1 MAHVE
6 LNLEIPDNLKK
17 GFIFRTPGVVP
28 PNGVY
33 FGFNAVKQVGEL
45 AVNLNAQKV
54 ILITDKTMVEIGCA
68 AEIRK
73 LLEAQDLE
81 VDLFGEVEPEPHIET
96 LNRIYEMIKKKKYD
110 LVVGLGG
117 GSIMDMSK
125 ASATLATNLQDPA
138 DLLKKKVIKNPS
150 LKTILIPTTA
160 GTGSEVSCIYL
171 VKMGEEKCTIT
182 SPYVFARIA
191 IVDPALTISMPPKVT
206 ASTGIDALSHAI
218 ECVMNK
224 ATNLFY
230 DSIAYGSIDLI
241 SKHLLRATDNGN
253 DLEARYYM
261 SMGAMMAMVAFNGT
275 GGGLYAHSLANVL
288 GMFRPTPHGV
298 GCGISLPHTMAFN
311 RRAVE
316 EKLVRVAHAV
326 GEKTDTLLM
335 AKAATQGIERVFKL
349 LKEVKLPVSLKEMGF
364 RYDDLDRMTEIC
376 IDTFPRP
383 NNPRIMTK
391 EDVRKMLDA
400 IWEGKV
406 NYNL

>member
-1 MAHVE
+1 MAQVK
-6 LNLEIPDNLKK
+6 LDLEIPENLKK
-17 GFIFRTPGVVP
+17 GFVFRTAGIVP
-28 PNGVY
+28 PDGIY
-33 FGFNAVKQVGEL
+33 FGFNAVKKVGEL
-45 AVNLNAQKV
+45 AVNLSAQKV
-54 ILITDKTMVEIGCA
+54 ILITDKTMAEIGY
-68 AEIRK
+68 AEMVQK

-96 LNRIYEMIKKKKYD
+96 LNRIYEMIRKKKYD

-117 GSIMDMSK
+117 GSTMDISK
-125 ASATLATNLQDPA
+125 ASATLATNPQTPA
-138 DLLKKKVIKNPS
+138 ELLKKKVITNPS

-171 VKMGEEKCTIT
+171 VKIGEEKCTIT

-191 IVDPALTISMPPKVT
+191 IVDPALTLTMPAKVT
-206 ASTGIDALSHAI
+206 ASTGIDALSHAV
-218 ECVMNK
+218 ECIMNK
-224 ATNLFY
+224 ATNSFL
-230 DSIAYGSIDLI
+230 DSIAYGSIELI
-241 SKHLLRATDNGN
+241 SKYLLRATDNGN

-261 SMGAMMAMVAFNGT
+261 SMGAMMAMAAFNGT

-311 RRAVE
+311 RRAAE
-316 EKLVRVAHAV
+316 GKLIRVARAV
-326 GEKTDTLLM
+326 GEKTETLSM

-364 RYDDLDRMTEIC
+364 RYEDLDRMAAIC

-406 NYNL
+406 NYGL